1 MAFKY
6 QWKTNGGG
14 SMEKLKPIPYDSKL
28 SQFVDSEF
36 GGEEMSTLL
45 VLDDYDWMVY
55 KLKAYL
61 RTKNYG
67 DLDVVFE
74 YYGSGTSEMR
84 VVQNTGVKKH
94 LHRIDYDTDI
104 FEKNI
109 IAFMEKH
116 IKQWRSEYAFDGLDV
131 AIAFYNE
138 VLENCTQYDD
148 IEECPDGY
156 DVMADRYPE
165 EEEVATDGGLDEE
178 E

>member
-1 MAFKY
+1 
-6 QWKTNGGG
+6 
-14 SMEKLKPIPYDSKL
+14 MEKLKPIPYDSKL

-61 RTKNYG
+61 RTKKYG

-84 VVQNTGVKKH
+84 VVQNTGGKKY
-94 LHRIDYDTDI
+94 LHKIDYDTDI
-104 FEKNI
+104 FEKHI

-116 IKQWRSEYAFDGLDV
+116 IKQWKSEYAFDGLDV

-138 VLENCTQYDD
+138 VLENSTQYD
-148 IEECPDGY
+148 IEECPEGY
-156 DVMADRYPE
+156 DVMTDRYPE
-165 EEEVATDGGLDEE
+165 EEDAATDGGPDEE